1 MKEMP
6 DIACAKMLLMTCVV
20 AVLLSDFSIA
30 KDWCYFGCE
39 SSPPNW
45 GKHYPNCNGHK
56 QSPINIDTHE
66 VIKNQELGSF
76 DLINFGLSHTFK
88 MLKNNGHT
96 VECEL
101 KAGAMGVRGGGLKH
115 KYTVLQFHFHWGG
128 KDLMRHPGSEHT
140 LNGHRSPLEMHIVS
154 RRSDLNDSTTAKV
167 QDGFAVMGFF
177 IESDEKEKDKETS
190 QVWESFTDYLQKI
203 PRKGDKV
210 TITEPF
216 SMHQLLKGVD
226 LSKYYRY
233 NGSLTTPPCDEA
245 VVWTIFKD
253 PIRISRDLLLRFPTK
268 ISFDNVYRPRQ
279 PLNNRVV
286 YSSAALT
293 AGHTGKA
300 EHILQLL
307 TMQRP

>member
-1 MKEMP
+1 M
-6 DIACAKMLLMTCVV
+6 MLLKTCVV
-20 AVLLSDFSIA
+20 VILLSDFSIA

-39 SSPPNW
+39 NSLPHW
-45 GKHYPNCNGHK
+45 GKHYPKCNGRK
-56 QSPINIDTHE
+56 QSPINIDTQK
-66 VIKNQELGSF
+66 VVKNQELGSV
-76 DLINFGLSHTFK
+76 DLINFSLPHTMK

-101 KAGAMGVRGGGLKH
+101 KEGAVGVRGGGLKH
-115 KYTVLQFHFHWGG
+115 KYTALQFHFHWGG
-128 KDLMRHPGSEHT
+128 KDLVNHPGSEHS

-154 RRSDLNDSTTAKV
+154 RRSDLNDSTAAKV

-177 IESDEKEKDKETS
+177 IESNEKEKQKETS

-210 TITEPF
+210 RIMEPF

-253 PIRISRDLLLRFPTK
+253 PIRISKDLLLRFPTK
-268 ISFDNVYRPRQ
+268 ISFGNVYRPQQ

-286 YSSAALT
+286 YASTALT
-293 AGHTGKA
+293 AGYTGTT
-300 EHILQLL
+300 EHILHHPTNQG
-307 TMQRP
+307 P

>member
-1 MKEMP
+1 MEICLLKML
-6 DIACAKMLLMTCVV
+6 ISNKQMLLMTCVV
-20 AVLLSDFSIA
+20 AILLSDFSIA

-39 SSPPNW
+39 NSLPHW
-45 GKHYPNCNGHK
+45 GKHYPKCNGRK
-56 QSPINIDTHE
+56 QSPINIDTQK
-66 VIKNQELGSF
+66 VIKNQELASF
-76 DLINFGLSHTFK
+76 ELIHFSLPHTMK

-101 KAGAMGVRGGGLKH
+101 KAGAVGVRGGGLKH

-128 KDLMRHPGSEHT
+128 KDLMHHPGSEHS

-154 RRSDLNDSTTAKV
+154 RRSDLNDSTAAKV

-177 IESDEKEKDKETS
+177 IEGDKKEKEKEKTTS
-190 QVWESFTDYLQKI
+190 KVWESFTDYLQKI

-210 TITEPF
+210 RIMEPF

-253 PIRISRDLLLRFPTK
+253 PIRIGRDLMHQMFSIGERSGLQAGPFSTPTLLLR
-268 ISFDNVYRPRQ
+268 SHA
-279 PLNNRVV
+279 VV
-286 YSSAALT
+286 IAPVCGFALSC
-293 AGHTGKA
+293 
-300 EHILQLL
+300 
-307 TMQRP
+307 

>member
-1 MKEMP
+1 
-6 DIACAKMLLMTCVV
+6 
-20 AVLLSDFSIA
+20 
-30 KDWCYFGCE
+30 
-39 SSPPNW
+39 
-45 GKHYPNCNGHK
+45 
-56 QSPINIDTHE
+56 
-66 VIKNQELGSF
+66 
-76 DLINFGLSHTFK
+76 

>member
-1 MKEMP
+1 
-6 DIACAKMLLMTCVV
+6 MLFKTCVV
-20 AVLLSDFSIA
+20 VILLSDFSTA
-30 KDWCYFGCE
+30 KDWCYFGC
-39 SSPPNW
+39 
-45 GKHYPNCNGHK
+45 
-56 QSPINIDTHE
+56 
-66 VIKNQELGSF
+66 
-76 DLINFGLSHTFK
+76 
-88 MLKNNGHT
+88 

-101 KAGAMGVRGGGLKH
+101 KAGAVGVQGGGLKH

-128 KDLMRHPGSEHT
+128 KDLVNHPGSEHS

-154 RRSDLNDSTTAKV
+154 RRSDLNESTAAKL
-167 QDGFAVMGFF
+167 QDGFAVLGFF
-177 IESDEKEKDKETS
+177 IESNENEKQKDMS

-210 TITEPF
+210 RIMEPF

-253 PIRISRDLLLRFPTK
+253 PIRISKDQLLRFPTQ
-268 ISFDNVYRPRQ
+268 ISFDNVYRPQQ

-286 YSSAALT
+286 YSSTTLNRRS
-293 AGHTGKA
+293 H
-300 EHILQLL
+300 
-307 TMQRP
+307 RNN